1 MNSKSSEMVI
11 KKHISFL
18 FIIVFWLIQGNIFSQ
33 NPIILSVDVLDNGN
47 VEIRWDYPPGD
58 EGLTYTIKKWLYYD
72 GIDQGYQIEVES
84 VNASEM
90 SIIDESVVAQSR
102 KQIYRIFE
110 GSSSESE
117 EMQTIFLFED
127 IAFNECALTNT
138 IKWTGFFNTFNPV
151 SYIVYFS
158 TDNGN
163 SFTDIPLT
171 TNDFNQVDDISTYG
185 DQNGS
190 PARTPIYAYTHQN
203 LDPDQTYTYKVEAVY
218 EVNGEL
224 QTSGSNLQ
232 SRDTPAYQ
240 RPDPP
245 IINAVTVNESNEIEI
260 LGEITADGSATINS
274 SSIWRTNSQ
283 NSADLRFY
291 TDLNQTSPG
300 DINYTDESVAVDQTA
315 YYYSIVLK
323 DYCGIDIP
331 DVPTENAHRSIFL
344 TANVIN
350 NEQVEL
356 NWNAYEGWTPDHY
369 RIFRKTTTD
378 AYIPIGATSNLQ
390 FTDNTVTTGNISGSI
405 IYFVQAVSEDP
416 GTGAEIT
423 SSSNRVKVGFDSPF
437 FVPNA
442 FRPSSGIFENQIFK
456 PLSRFLPAGNY
467 IFQIYDRWGKLL
479 FESTDFNEGWD
490 GKVNGN
496 EAPQGVYLW
505 RYSYNNSEGKTL
517 EDKGTVMLIR

>member
-11 KKHISFL
+11 KRYISFS
-18 FIIVFWLIQGNIFSQ
+18 FIIVFWLIQGNIFAQ

-90 SIIDESVVAQSR
+90 SIIDETIVAQSR

-117 EMQTIFLFED
+117 EMQTIFLHED
-127 IAFNECALTNT
+127 IAYNQCALTNT
-138 IKWTGFFNTFNPV
+138 IKWTGFFETYNPV
-151 SYIVYFS
+151 SYIVHYS

-163 SFTDIPLT
+163 PFTGIPLT
-171 TNDFNQVDDISTYG
+171 ANDFNQVDEISTYG
-185 DQNGS
+185 DQNQS
-190 PARTPIYAYTHQN
+190 PAKTPVFEYTHQN
-203 LDPDQTYTYKVEAVY
+203 LDPDQIYTYKVEAVY
-218 EVNGEL
+218 EINGQE
-224 QTSGSNLQ
+224 QRSSSNLQ

-245 IINAVTVNESNEIEI
+245 KINAVTVNESNEIEI
-260 LGEITADGSATINS
+260 SGEITTDGTAVINR

-283 NSADLRFY
+283 SSADIAFY

-300 DINYTDESVAVDQTA
+300 VVNYTDESVAVAQEAYWYSLVLEDQ
-315 YYYSIVLK
+315 
-323 DYCGIDIP
+323 CGFDIP
-331 DVPTENAHRSIFL
+331 DDPTENAHRSIFL
-344 TANVIN
+344 TADVMN

-356 NWNAYEGWTPDHY
+356 SWNAYEGWIPDYY

-378 AYIPIGATSNLQ
+378 AYIEIAAAQQTAY
-390 FTDNTVTTGNISGSI
+390 TDNTIADGGESGSI
-405 IYFVQAVSEDP
+405 IYFVQAVSEDAT
-416 GTGAEIT
+416 TGAEIT
-423 SSSNRVKVGFDSPF
+423 SSSNRVQVGFDSPF

-442 FRPSSGIFENQIFK
+442 FRPSSGIIKNQIFK
-456 PLSRFLPAGNY
+456 PLSRFSPAGSY
-467 IFQIYDRWGKLL
+467 LFQIYDRWGKLL
-479 FESTDFNEGWD
+479 FESTDYNAGWD

>member
-1 MNSKSSEMVI
+1 MVI
-11 KKHISFL
+11 KKYISFL

-72 GIDQGYQIEVES
+72 GVDQGYQIEVES

-90 SIIDESVVAQSR
+90 SIIDESVVALSR

-138 IKWTGFFNTFNPV
+138 IKWTGVLKNYELV
-151 SYIVYFS
+151 SYNIKFS
-158 TDNGN
+158 TNNGI
-163 SFTDIPLT
+163 SFTSLGSFAQNTLT
-171 TNDFNQVDDISTYG
+171 PVDSVLTYDNEEVQG
-185 DQNGS
+185 NKK
-190 PARTPIYAYTHQN
+190 YTDVFEYIHQILN
-203 LDPDQTYTYKVEAVY
+203 PGLSYIYKVEAVY
-218 EVNGEL
+218 DVNGVQ

-232 SRDTPAYQ
+232 FSNTFTYP
-240 RPDPP
+240 RPDLPK
-245 IINAVTVNESNEIEI
+245 ISTVTINESNEIEI
-260 LGEITADGSATINS
+260 LGEITADGTAVINGT
-274 SSIWRTNSQ
+274 SIWRTNSQ

-300 DINYTDESVAVDQTA
+300 VINYTDESVAVDQTA
-315 YYYSIVLK
+315 YWYSIVLE
-323 DYCGIDIP
+323 DYCSFSLP
-331 DVPTENAHRSIFL
+331 ENPTENAHRSIFL
-344 TANVIN
+344 TANVID

-356 NWNAYEGWTPDHY
+356 NWNAYEGWTPDRY

-405 IYFVQAVSEDP
+405 IYFVQAESRDP
-416 GTGAEIT
+416 NTRANIT